1 MIDTKE
7 HINTIDRLIKERLDS
22 IIKYFSEID
31 TNKDLDSI
39 LINKKNQLEILIEIR
54 QLIQQLDNAP
64 EQPTKDTPST
74 KKESNPTIASLVAC
88 AIICICTFLGYY
100 IGGHG
105 EGNSSSTD
113 TTNCPC
119 TCCCASTPPQPQDNG
134 PIGAIIGL
142 TVGTTISI
150 GARIKLT

>member
-1 MIDTKE
+1 MIDTKK

-22 IIKYFSEID
+22 IIEYFSNID
-31 TNKDLDSI
+31 TNKDLDFI
-39 LINKKNQLEILIEIR
+39 LINKKNQLEILTEIR

-74 KKESNPTIASLVAC
+74 KKESNPAIASLVAC

-105 EGNSSSTD
+105 GGNSSSTD
-113 TTNCPC
+113 TTNC

-150 GARIKLT
+150 GARIKLI

>member
-1 MIDTKE
+1 MSNTKK
-7 HINTIDRLIKERLDS
+7 HINIIDKLIEKQLNS
-22 IIKYFSEID
+22 IIRKFSRRD
-31 TNKDLDSI
+31 TNKD
-39 LINKKNQLEILIEIR
+39 INITEINQKKQLEILIEIR

-74 KKESNPTIASLVAC
+74 KKESNPTIASLVAF

-105 EGNSSSTD
+105 GGNSSSTD